1 MKELQLRK
9 HLMTAISYLIPY
21 VASSGMLMVIGNILG
36 GTSVEALGPSTSIPD
51 LLTTLGGTALG
62 FIPIIIS
69 TGISYSIANKAG
81 IAPGFVLGLLCK
93 FDGYGFLGGLVA
105 GFLVGFL
112 TRWLLS
118 VLKVPEW
125 VRGLLPQL
133 ILPLLVAV
141 IVGLAMQYVIGL
153 PILWITDSITSLLEG
168 MQGNPGAEV
177 PFGALVGV
185 LSAVDYGGPIN
196 KVVFAF
202 ALGLQSEGLGGP
214 IANLIQASMI
224 APLGL
229 TIGYFISKLTKRNLF
244 SSEEVNA
251 LKSAF
256 IMGCFQITEGSFP
269 IILNDLL
276 RITVCTALGSAVSG
290 ALVGFFGVSSSVPSG
305 GFIAIPGM
313 NKPFEWVVAL
323 LIGSVV
329 FAIALQF
336 LKRNPDKAAAKEAS
350 APAKEDSSLDDL
362 TFTEI

>member
-36 GTSVEALGPSTSIPD
+36 GTSVEALGPTTAISD

-69 TGISYSIANKAG
+69 TGIAYSIANKAG

-93 FDGYGFLGGLVA
+93 VDGYGFLGGLVA
-105 GFLVGFL
+105 GLLVGFL
-112 TRWLLS
+112 TKWLLK
-118 VLKVPEW
+118 VIKVPDW
-125 VRGLLPQL
+125 IRGLLPQL
-133 ILPLLVAV
+133 ILPLLVAL
-141 IVGLAMQYVIGL
+141 IVGLAMQYVIGI
-153 PILWITDSITSLLEG
+153 PILWLTDAITGLLES

-229 TIGYFISKLTKRNLF
+229 TIGYLISKVTRRHLF
-244 SSEEVNA
+244 SQQESDA

-269 IILNDLL
+269 IILNDLI

-290 ALVGFFGVSSSVPSG
+290 ALVGFWGVSSSVPSG

-313 NKPFEWVVAL
+313 NKPVEWVAAM

-336 LKRNPDKAAAKEAS
+336 LKRDPSKVAEAEETT
-350 APAKEDSSLDDL
+350 PAKDDTSLDDL